1 MEVAAPCFDIRNPNT
16 VYSLIGGF
24 CSSSVNFHTIDD
36 YGYEFMGDMVLKL
49 DKINPQVTSRNV
61 SAFSRWNRFNEAGQ
75 TLAKAQLERILFSN
89 GLPKNVYEIAS
100 KAWLPS
106 CIGDGSLTCDI

>member
-61 SAFSRWNRFNEAGQ
+61 SAFSRWNRFNEARQ
-75 TLAKAQLERILFSN
+75 TLAKAQLERILFFDGCQRTCMRLLQKLGCLVVLET
-89 GLPKNVYEIAS
+89 GL
-100 KAWLPS
+100 
-106 CIGDGSLTCDI
+106 